1 MAKTL
6 NSSMPKSGQRIL
18 TTRLPWRSLL
28 VLGSGVMMA
37 LAAPPYGLW
46 PLAWVALAP
55 LATLILTVRPSWR
68 LAFGWGLLWG
78 VGFHGTVLAW
88 ITHLH
93 PLTWMGMSWTSSVAI
108 AAFAWSAVTGWG
120 AFTVGFWALGLNWL
134 RRLSLNPSARAAIA
148 AVLWCLLEF
157 LRSLTPLDWSA
168 LALTQSPGN
177 LWILQLSQLSG
188 QTLVAGVLVAVNG
201 LLAEA
206 AASYLQR
213 RRWAAPPA
221 AAALL
226 WLLLSHGLGA
236 LLWAQPLAENPAGA
250 MQVGLVQGNVP
261 TQIKLTPDGVR
272 RALNGYLQGYQA
284 LVEQGVDAVL
294 TPEGAI
300 PAIWG
305 TDLALTTP
313 LIEAVKAAKVPLWLG
328 TFAPNLAQPQVQ
340 QLQQSLLEI
349 DASGE
354 ATAQY
359 SKIRLVPLGEY
370 LPLQS
375 LLGRWIGRLSPLES
389 YLSAGS
395 PDQQFVTRLGPAA
408 VGICYESAYSQLFR
422 AQTRRG
428 GEFIITASN
437 NDPYPPWMM
446 VQHHAL
452 DVIRAIESDRWA
464 IRATN
469 TGLSGVVSPRGK
481 TLWLGPSNTYMVH
494 RAALYRRQ
502 TLTPYVRWGNW
513 LLPLGLSL
521 SAGLLWHHRTSSRSS
536 PID

>member
-1 MAKTL
+1 MAKTID
-6 NSSMPKSGQRIL
+6 SSARESRR
-18 TTRLPWRSLL
+18 TTPAVRLPWRSLL
-28 VLGSGVMMA
+28 VLGSGMLMA

-46 PLAWVALAP
+46 PLAWLALSP
-55 LATLILTVRPSWR
+55 LAMLILAARPGWR

-78 VGFHGTVLAW
+78 IGFHGMMLAW
-88 ITHLH
+88 ITYLH
-93 PLTWMGMSWTSSVAI
+93 PLTWMGVPWLGSIAI

-120 AFTVGFWALGLNWL
+120 ALTVGLWALGLSWL
-134 RRLSLNPSARAAIA
+134 QRRSLSPSARAAIA

-168 LALTQSPGN
+168 LALTQSPSN

-188 QTLVAGVLVAVNG
+188 QTLVAAVLVGVNG

-206 AASYLQR
+206 GAIYLQR
-213 RRWAAPPA
+213 RRLPA
-221 AAALL
+221 RPVAIALL

-236 LLWAQPLAENPAGA
+236 LLWIQPLAENPTG
-250 MQVGLVQGNVP
+250 MIQVGLVQGNVP

-284 LVEQGVDAVL
+284 LAEQGVDAVL

-305 TDLALTTP
+305 TDLALTSP
-313 LIEAVKAAKVPLWLG
+313 LIEAVKVAKVPLWLG
-328 TFAPNLAQPQVQ
+328 TFAPNLAQPQAH

-370 LPLQS
+370 LPLQA
-375 LLGRWIGRLSPLES
+375 LLGRWIGRLSPLEN

-395 PDQQFVTRLGPAA
+395 TDQQFVTRLGPAA

-422 AQTRRG
+422 AQTQRG

-469 TGLSGVVSPRGK
+469 TGLSGVVNPRGE
-481 TLWLGPSNTYMVH
+481 TMWIGPPGTYVVH
-494 RAALYRRQ
+494 RATLYRRQ

-513 LLPLGLSL
+513 LLPLGLGL
-521 SAGLLWHHRTSSRSS
+521 SAALLWHHQVSNRSS
-536 PID
+536 L